1 LIKTILLDAGGV
13 LYLNNGG
20 KGYVNPPLLRFIQKN
35 QDRYIFGVISMTQ
48 YDLENILA
56 QDNIRQLFDI
66 VLTTG
71 KENLDKTNPEI
82 YQLALKQ
89 LHSSAE
95 EAIFIDNYEEYVQVA
110 EKAGIKSILYTTF
123 EKLESRLRALGINV

>member
-1 LIKTILLDAGGV
+1 
-13 LYLNNGG
+13 
-20 KGYVNPPLLRFIQKN
+20 
-35 QDRYIFGVISMTQ
+35 
-48 YDLENILA
+48 
-56 QDNIRQLFDI
+56 
-66 VLTTG
+66 
-71 KENLDKTNPEI
+71 
-82 YQLALKQ
+82 